1 MPWSICS
8 ACTRSIVKKT
18 DSRYDTLGE
27 WWLVRRIKRTGDPD
41 AFGSLVEHYQ
51 APLRRYLT
59 HLTGGDRFRADDL
72 AQESFI
78 KAFNSI
84 RQFSG
89 LGSFR
94 AWLFRIAYRT
104 FLDSR
109 RSLHPTVEI
118 EKTDPED
125 RDTTEIAILQ
135 SALACLDDTERNVI
149 LLSAVEQ
156 LSHSQIA
163 HVSGL
168 PLGTVKSAVARAKT
182 KLRLHLKNEEL

>member
-1 MPWSICS
+1 M
-8 ACTRSIVKKT
+8 TKT
-18 DSRYDTLGE
+18 DKHLPISDL
-27 WWLVRRIKRTGDPD
+27 WLVRRVKRSGDRG
-41 AFGSLVEHYQ
+41 AFGELVERYQ
-51 APLRRYLT
+51 SPLRRYLT

-78 KAFNSI
+78 KAFTSI
-84 RQFSG
+84 GQFSG

-109 RSLHPTVEI
+109 RSVHPTQEI
-118 EKTDPED
+118 D
-125 RDTTEIAILQ
+125 RLEVGSENAAGIAILQ
-135 SALACLDDTERNVI
+135 SALTCLDDTERNVI

-163 HVSGL
+163 HVTEM
-168 PLGTVKSAVARAKT
+168 PLGTVKSAVARAKA
-182 KLRLHLKNEEL
+182 KLREHLKNEEL

>member
-1 MPWSICS
+1 M
-8 ACTRSIVKKT
+8 KKT
-18 DSRYDTLGE
+18 DNDSRHDTLGE
-27 WWLVRRIKRTGDPD
+27 LWLVRRIKRTGDRE
-41 AFGSLVEHYQ
+41 AFGRLVEHYQ
-51 APLRRYLT
+51 SPLRRYLT

-72 AQESFI
+72 AQEAFI
-78 KAFNSI
+78 KAFTSI

-109 RSLHPTVEI
+109 RSIHPTVEI
-118 EKTDPED
+118 EKTDPPDEI
-125 RDTTEIAILQ
+125 RTEIAILQ
-135 SALACLDDTERNVI
+135 SAVACLDDTERNVI

-163 HVSGL
+163 HVASL
-168 PLGTVKSAVARAKT
+168 PLGTVKSTLARAKT
-182 KLRLHLKNEEL
+182 KLRAHLKNEEL

>member
-1 MPWSICS
+1 M
-8 ACTRSIVKKT
+8 TTT
-18 DSRYDTLGE
+18 DKYNRVGDL
-27 WWLVRRIKRTGDPD
+27 WLVRKVKTSGDRA
-41 AFGSLVEHYQ
+41 AFGRLAERYQ
-51 APLRRYLT
+51 SPLRRYLT

-72 AQESFI
+72 AQDTFI
-78 KAFNSI
+78 KAYTSI

-104 FLDSR
+104 FLDNC
-109 RSLHPTVEI
+109 RSAKFTQELDKVTAGCEMSSGI
-118 EKTDPED
+118 T
-125 RDTTEIAILQ
+125 ILQ

-163 HVSGL
+163 HVADM
-168 PLGTVKSAVARAKT
+168 PLGSVKSVVARAKS
-182 KLRLHLKNEEL
+182 KLREYLKNEEL

>member
-8 ACTRSIVKKT
+8 ACTYSVVTTT
-18 DSRYDTLGE
+18 DKYNPVGE
-27 WWLVRRIKRTGDPD
+27 LLLVQRVRRSGDRA
-41 AFGSLVEHYQ
+41 AFGRLVERYQ
-51 APLRRYLT
+51 SPLRRYLT
-59 HLTGGDRFRADDL
+59 HLTAGDRFRADDL
-72 AQESFI
+72 AQETFL
-78 KAFNSI
+78 KAFTSI

-104 FLDSR
+104 FLDSCRSR
-109 RSLHPTVEI
+109 RPSQELDQVTAGCEMSA
-118 EKTDPED
+118 ENT
-125 RDTTEIAILQ
+125 ILQ

-163 HVSGL
+163 QVADM
-168 PLGTVKSAVARAKT
+168 PLGTVKSVVARAKS
-182 KLRLHLKNEEL
+182 KLREYLKNEEL

>member
-1 MPWSICS
+1 M
-8 ACTRSIVKKT
+8 KKT
-18 DSRYDTLGE
+18 DNPSARIGE
-27 WWLVRRIKRTGDPD
+27 WLLIRQVKHSGSRA
-41 AFGSLVEHYQ
+41 AFGRLVEEYH

-72 AQESFI
+72 AQEAFI
-78 KAFNSI
+78 KAFTSI

-89 LGSFR
+89 MGSFR

-109 RSLHPTVEI
+109 RSQHPTVEI
-118 EKTDPED
+118 GTVEIGSENPA
-125 RDTTEIAILQ
+125 EIAILQ
-135 SALACLDDTERNVI
+135 RALACLDDTERNLI

-163 HVSGL
+163 RTVEM
-168 PLGTVKSAVARAKT
+168 PLGTVKSIVARAKA
-182 KLRLHLKNEEL
+182 KLREYLKNEETL

>member
-1 MPWSICS
+1 MPSFTCS
-8 ACTRSIVKKT
+8 APTCSAVTKT
-18 DSRYDTLGE
+18 DRHNPVAEL
-27 WWLVRRIKRTGDPD
+27 WLVQRVKRSGDRA
-41 AFGSLVEHYQ
+41 AFGELVERYHS
-51 APLRRYLT
+51 PVRRYLT

-72 AQESFI
+72 AQETFL
-78 KAFNSI
+78 KAFTAI

-104 FLDSR
+104 FLDSC
-109 RSLHPTVEI
+109 RSARPASELDQVTSGCEMSPEI
-118 EKTDPED
+118 T
-125 RDTTEIAILQ
+125 ILQ

-163 HVSGL
+163 HVADM
-168 PLGTVKSAVARAKT
+168 PLGTVKSVVARAKA
-182 KLRLHLKNEEL
+182 KLREYLKNEEL

>member
-1 MPWSICS
+1 M
-8 ACTRSIVKKT
+8 KKT
-18 DSRYDTLGE
+18 DNPSARIGE
-27 WWLVRRIKRTGDPD
+27 WLLIRQVKHSGSRA
-41 AFGSLVEHYQ
+41 AFGRLVEDYH

-72 AQESFI
+72 AQEAFI
-78 KAFNSI
+78 KAFTSI

-89 LGSFR
+89 MGSFR

-109 RSLHPTVEI
+109 RSQHPTVAIETVEI
-118 EKTDPED
+118 GSENPA
-125 RDTTEIAILQ
+125 EIAILQ
-135 SALACLDDTERNVI
+135 RALACLDDTERNLI

-163 HVSGL
+163 RTVEM
-168 PLGTVKSAVARAKT
+168 PLGTVKSIVARAKA
-182 KLRLHLKNEEL
+182 KLREYLKNEETL

>member
-1 MPWSICS
+1 M
-8 ACTRSIVKKT
+8 KKT
-18 DSRYDTLGE
+18 DNPSARIGE
-27 WWLVRRIKRTGDPD
+27 WLLIRQVKHSGSRA
-41 AFGSLVEHYQ
+41 AFGRLVEEYH

-72 AQESFI
+72 AQEAFI
-78 KAFNSI
+78 KAFTSI

-89 LGSFR
+89 MGSFR

-109 RSLHPTVEI
+109 RSQHPTVAIETVEI
-118 EKTDPED
+118 GSENPA
-125 RDTTEIAILQ
+125 EIAILQ
-135 SALACLDDTERNVI
+135 RALACLDDTERNLI

-163 HVSGL
+163 RTVEM
-168 PLGTVKSAVARAKT
+168 PLGTVKSIVARAKA
-182 KLRLHLKNEEL
+182 KLREYLKNEETL